1 MAVQRLR
8 TGRSSQFADSGSGH
22 EAATFVVSPTPGVGD
37 YTTIQ
42 AALDALPS
50 GGGYILI
57 REGDYNENL
66 TLHNNVILKGCGR
79 GATNLNIGSVDNTA
93 AFSIPAGSLNVAI
106 RDMSIV
112 GDPTK
117 NQTLLSV
124 DDDAFI
130 LFENIESTDILTIV
144 ANGSEAEVTFNYC
157 TLNMPNVTEWSIWD
171 GLHQSGALYWNDV
184 ELNVTTDSTRAMAGQ
199 PDWTVTASYSG
210 SGPTYSTYDIGTFTV
225 QGFRI
230 DGALLNVNTNY
241 SRIVNLNGSGV
252 KFVWLGDSAT
262 MTGSYW
268 SNSDGNPGLNV
279 QGFFCVVSGCRFDG
293 SGGSVAVV
301 ESGGADSNKYGPNL
315 GFGGSTITGTSSVI
329 VGPKFAFTV
338 SGAVTDDASTND
350 AICAIPGTGD
360 VVDTLQAFA
369 RTGPVGSDLE
379 VEFFIIDLTTGATDS
394 SIGTATIADGDKWS
408 GRTPITPVA
417 IPTDKGILMQVNSV
431 GSGTAGSN
439 LTGTAS

>member
-1 MAVQRLR
+1 MAR
-8 TGRSSQFADSGSGH
+8 GGSGPGGDGALGSPTP
-22 EAATFVVSPTPGVGD
+22 EAATFVVSPIPRVGD

-57 REGDYNENL
+57 REGDYSENL
-66 TLHNNVILKGCGR
+66 TLRDNVILKGCGR
-79 GATNLNIGSVDNTA
+79 GSTNLNIGSVDNTA
-93 AFSIPAGSLNVAI
+93 AFSIPAGSFNVVI

-117 NQTLLSV
+117 IQSLLSV

-144 ANGSEAEVTFNYC
+144 ENGSAPEVTFYHC
-157 TLNMPNVTEWSIWD
+157 TLNVPSVAGWSIWNGSIED
-171 GLHQSGALYWNDV
+171 GDLYWNDV
-184 ELNVTTDSTRAMAGQ
+184 ELNVTHDSDDAMVGK
-199 PDWTVTASYSG
+199 PNWSVTASYMG
-210 SGPTYSTYDIGTFTV
+210 GGPTYSTYDIGLFNV
-225 QGFRI
+225 QGFTLDNAI
-230 DGALLNVNTNY
+230 LKVNSGQCHIANLDGFN
-241 SRIVNLNGSGV
+241 V
-252 KFVWLGDSAT
+252 KFVWLDQVT
-262 MTGSYW
+262 MVGSYW
-268 SNSDGNPGLNV
+268 ATRDGSPGIDM
-279 QGFFCVVSGCRFDG
+279 QGSYCVISGCSFSG
-293 SGGSVAVV
+293 AGGSVAVV
-301 ESGGADSNKYGPNL
+301 ESGAANNNKYGANI
-315 GFGGSTITGTSSVI
+315 GFGGSTIIGTSSIV

-338 SGAVTDDASTND
+338 PGAVTNDASTND
-350 AICAIPGTGD
+350 ALCAIPGTGD

-394 SIGTATIADGDKWS
+394 SIGTATIADGDQWS

-417 IPTDKGILMQVNSV
+417 IPTDKGIIMQVNSV